1 MKGLGR
7 KLIKKN
13 NKVAIKEEKAKKWT
27 GKKIVAVSVIGAAAV
42 AFVAFVV
49 IVAVMGLGS
58 IRPIKSTE
66 QEATVVG
73 ECGGFE
79 VRYEELRYI
88 TLIHKQ
94 SLDAK
99 YGSYA
104 ELGAQ
109 ERAEYDTELEAL
121 VLEDIKSNYVIL
133 SLCEKYGVEID
144 SKEAKSYVNDELE
157 AFVEEELDG
166 SRKKYK
172 EWLAENGLTDSFLR
186 LMYKVDYLEGVLLD
200 KFVDDKIGVEYDVT
214 TKAEFV
220 EYVLTSEDYVKTIHA
235 YYPKKSDAV
244 DTHDMEE
251 KANKARDELLAQSS
265 DKGRYSLMKTIIGKA
280 PFVPGYSVT
289 GTDYYFTHGQMGEQY
304 EEIAFSLD
312 IYEVGE
318 LLETED
324 GYYVIMRVPLVEDEI
339 RMTVDTLLSQYQY
352 AVLKRAENEQ
362 MGKIAF
368 DGNEYFD
375 GLALSEIK

>member
-1 MKGLGR
+1 MGR
-7 KLIKKN
+7 TLSKKD
-13 NKVAIKEEKAKKWT
+13 NKIAINSGKAKKWT
-27 GKKIVAVSVIGAAAV
+27 PKRIIAVSVIGAAVV

-49 IVAVMGLGS
+49 IAAVMGLGS

-88 TLIHKQ
+88 TLLHKR

-109 ERAEYDTELEAL
+109 ERSEYDAELEAL
-121 VLEDIKSNYVIL
+121 VLEDIKNNYVIL
-133 SLCEKYGVEID
+133 SLCEIYGVEID
-144 SKEAKSYVNDELE
+144 SKEAKSYVDGEIE

-172 EWLAENGLTDSFLR
+172 EWLAENGLSDSFLR
-186 LMYKVDYLEGVLLD
+186 LVYKVNYLEGELLN
-200 KFVDDKIGVEYDVT
+200 KFIDEKIGIEYDLT

-220 EYVLTSEDYVKTIHA
+220 EYVLTSGDYVKTIHA
-235 YYPKKSDAV
+235 YYPKSSDAAA
-244 DTHDMEE
+244 TNDMEE
-251 KANKARDELLAQSS
+251 KANEALDKLLAQGS
-265 DKGRYSLMKTIIGKA
+265 DKDRYSLMKTTIGKA

-289 GTDYYFTHGQMGEQY
+289 GTDYYFTRGQMGEQY
-304 EEIAFSLD
+304 EKIAFALD

-352 AVLKRAENEQ
+352 AVLKRTEDEQ
-362 MGKIAF
+362 REKIAF